1 MKTLLE
7 RLKPE
12 YLEMLDKAAIEYPI
26 AIDSLKNNLSKVY
39 FITDVNYFT
48 GRDLYSTCKM
58 PLDSVSLFDFFTA

>member
-12 YLEMLDKAAIEYPI
+12 YLEMLDT
-26 AIDSLKNNLSKVY
+26 IDSLKNNLSKVY

-48 GRDLYSTCKM
+48 ARDLYCYCKM
-58 PLDSVSLFDFFTA
+58 PFDSISLFTFFTI

>member
-12 YLEMLDKAAIEYPI
+12 YLEMLDNEAIEYPMP
-26 AIDSLKNNLSKVY
+26 IDSLKNNLSKVY

-48 GRDLYSTCKM
+48 GRDLYDVCKM
-58 PLDSVSLFDFFTA
+58 PFDSISLFNFFTL

>member
-12 YLEMLDKAAIEYPI
+12 YLEMLDNVAIEYPI
-26 AIDSLKNNLSKVY
+26 TIDSLKNNLSKVY

-48 GRDLYSTCKM
+48 ARDLYCYCNI
-58 PLDSVSLFDFFTA
+58 PLDSISLFVFFTS